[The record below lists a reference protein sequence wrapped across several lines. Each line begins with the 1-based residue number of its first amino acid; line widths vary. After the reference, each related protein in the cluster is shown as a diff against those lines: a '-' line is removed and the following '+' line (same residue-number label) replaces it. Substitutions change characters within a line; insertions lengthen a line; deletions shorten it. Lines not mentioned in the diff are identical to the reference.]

1 MQELINIRRRAGF
14 VGRRDELAVF
24 RENFDVPP
32 EDPRHRYIFHI
43 HGNAGV
49 GKTSLVR
56 ELVQSARQRQ
66 ALTAVLDESVNS
78 VPEAMEA
85 ISAQFA
91 EQGQVLK
98 ALDRQLAT
106 YRQRRYEAEALTAN
120 AAADGQPQPQP
131 SAGSM
136 AAAQASLIGLG
147 MVPGVGALAGAV
159 DPAQVAR
166 GADHVR
172 AVLATRFGKQEDVQL
187 VLNPLRALTP
197 VLVAELNRVGAGVP
211 WITLFF
217 DTYERT
223 GPFLDTWLRD
233 LITTG
238 QYGSLPAHVVVTL
251 SGQRPLDPNCWA
263 DYADFVTDLPLAPFT
278 EPEAR
283 RLLAAKGVV
292 DEAVVRDVLRL
303 SGRLPVLVSTLAENP
318 GAVDDPSATAVE
330 RFLKWEQDPVRRAAA
345 LDGALPRRLNE
356 DVFRA
361 AVEGDGATGLFGW
374 LRGLPFVSD
383 RGGRAQ
389 YHDVVRE
396 PMLRLRRNTSPER
409 WRAGHTRLAE
419 AFAGWRAEAGDGL
432 GADELWRQEA
442 WRELR
447 LEETY
452 HLLCARPRAALPAV
466 LRDGV
471 DACDAGTVA
480 ARRWARTVADAGADG
495 DSGLLRTLGLE
506 CLAALEEEQRR
517 SVGVLDL
524 ILARPESD
532 DGTRVAALVVRGRDH
547 RNAGQYRQALL
558 DYRQAI
564 GRDAGCQRAYYGL
577 GETYRLTGRYE
588 ESLAEFERALELDPV
603 DTWSLSGRAQT
614 KHLLGHS
621 EEALADLG
629 RVLDARPGHV
639 WSLVRRSQI
648 RRALGDGDGALAD
661 VGRARKLDPSN
672 PWIVGE
678 HGEILRHEGRYEEA
692 IAEFDRAFALDPAYT
707 WALGSRAMAKHALGR
722 GEEAL
727 ADLDAALELKPD
739 YLWALLRRAEI
750 HREHGD
756 SAREFADL
764 DRIVEVT
771 DTKAWALAERGYA
784 HQQAGRLED
793 AVADYGRALA
803 DDPEYAYAYVAR
815 GRAYEL
821 LRRYEEALADLDRA
835 LELDPRAPMA
845 LVLRAAARRGL
856 GDLDGELADLDE
868 AVALDPDNAIQLTLR
883 GEAHRRAGRH
893 EQALAD
899 YDRAD
904 GIRPDDG
911 WTIGSRGQALR
922 SLGRLDEAL
931 AALAR
936 AAELQP
942 DKPWIAAE
950 QGAVLQDLERY
961 AEALAELDRAIALDP
976 QYLWA
981 HARRA
986 AVRILTGR
994 LLPALA
1000 DLERWLELG
1009 DDDPA
1014 VHRARASVYLH
1025 LDRPEEALKAL
1036 GEAAGDDQDA
1046 NHLTLLTRAHRR
1058 TGHFAL
1064 AREAAE
1070 RLLAVDAR
1078 HGSLELALTVSCTE
1092 GLAQAGDLWRAAE
1105 GHCAAGA
1112 EGAAGA
1118 GAGDRTGELLLLACA
1133 RGDWPRADTL
1143 LADLLAGSPTWTRVK
1158 DAADDLTELLACPG
1172 AARPELTP
1180 RLHRLTT
1187 ARNAVLNLPRTKSG
1201 GD

>member
-14 VGRRDELAVF
+14 VGRRDELATF

-32 EDPRHRYIFHI
+32 EDPRHRFIFHI

-56 ELVQSARQRQ
+56 ELVQTARGRQ

-91 EQGQVLK
+91 EQGQALK

-106 YRQRRYEAEALTAN
+106 YRRRRYEAEAITN
-120 AAADGQPQPQP
+120 AAADGQPQPQQP

-166 GADHVR
+166 GTDHVR
-172 AVLATRFGKQEDVQL
+172 AVLTTRFGKQEDVQL
-187 VLNPLRALTP
+187 VLDPVRALTP
-197 VLVAELNRVGAGVP
+197 VLVAELNRVGAGAP

-251 SGQRPLDPNCWA
+251 SGQRPPDPNCWA

-292 DEAVVRDVLRL
+292 DEEVVRDVLRL

-318 GAVDDPSATAVE
+318 GAVGDPSATAVE

-361 AVEGDGATGLFGW
+361 AVEGDDAAGLFGW

-419 AFAGWRAEAGDGL
+419 AFAGWREEAGDGL
-432 GADELWRQEA
+432 GADELWGQDA

-447 LEETY
+447 LEEIY
-452 HLLCARPRAALPAV
+452 HLLCARPRTALAAV
-466 LRDGV
+466 LRDGI

-495 DSGLLRTLGLE
+495 DSGLLIALGRD
-506 CLAALEEEQRR
+506 CLAALEDEQRR
-517 SVGVLDL
+517 GVGVLDL
-524 ILARPESD
+524 ILARPEPD
-532 DGTRVAALVVRGRDH
+532 DETRVAALVVRGRDH
-547 RNAGQYRQALL
+547 RNAGRYQQALL

-564 GRDAGCQRAYYGL
+564 SRDAGCQRAYYGL

-588 ESLAEFERALELDPV
+588 ESLAEFERALEIDPV

-614 KHLLGHS
+614 KHLLGRS

-648 RRALGDGDGALAD
+648 RRALGDGDGALVD
-661 VGRARKLDPSN
+661 VGRARELDPGN

-692 IAEFDRAFALDPAYT
+692 IAEFDRAFALDPAYA
-707 WALGSRAMAKHALGR
+707 WALGSRAMAKHALGSS
-722 GEEAL
+722 EEAL
-727 ADLDAALELKPD
+727 ADLDEALELKPD
-739 YLWALLRRAEI
+739 YLWALLRRVEI
-750 HREHGD
+750 YRQQED
-756 SAREFADL
+756 ATREFADL
-764 DRIVEVT
+764 DRIVEMA
-771 DTKAWALAERGYA
+771 DSKAWALAERGYA
-784 HQQAGRLED
+784 HQEAGRQED
-793 AVADYGRALA
+793 AVADYGRAIA
-803 DDPEYAYAYVAR
+803 HDPRYAYAYVAR
-815 GRAYEL
+815 GRAYEQL
-821 LRRYEEALADLDRA
+821 HRYEEALADLDRA
-835 LELDPRAPMA
+835 LELDPRTPLA
-845 LVLRAAARRGL
+845 LLVRAGVRRAL
-856 GDLDGELADLDE
+856 GEPEGELADLDQ
-868 AVALDPDNAIQLTLR
+868 AVALDPDNAVQLTLR
-883 GEAHRRAGRH
+883 GEARRRAGRH

-904 GIRPDDG
+904 RLRPDDG

-942 DKPWIAAE
+942 DKAWIAAE
-950 QGAVLQDLERY
+950 RGAALQDLERY
-961 AEALAELDRAIALDP
+961 EEALAELDRAIALDP

-986 AVRILTGR
+986 SVRMVTGR

-1000 DLERWLELG
+1000 DLERRLELG
-1009 DDDPA
+1009 DDDPEA
-1014 VHRARASVYLH
+1014 HRARATVHLYLG
-1025 LDRPEEALKAL
+1025 RPEEALTAL

-1046 NHLTLLTRAHRR
+1046 NHLALLTRAHRR
-1058 TGHFAL
+1058 TGRFAP

-1078 HGSLELALTVSCTE
+1078 RGSLQLALTVSCTE
-1092 GLAQAGDLWRAAE
+1092 GLARAGDLWRAAE
-1105 GHCAAGA
+1105 RECPDRAAGSVR
-1112 EGAAGA
+1112 
-1118 GAGDRTGELLLLACA
+1118 GDRAAELLLLACA
-1133 RGDWPRADTL
+1133 PGDWPRADTL
-1143 LADLLAGSPTWTRVK
+1143 LADLLAETPTWATVA
-1158 DAADDLTELLACPG
+1158 DAAGDLTELLACPG
-1172 AARPELTP
+1172 ADPAELEP

-1187 ARNAVLNLPRTKSG
+1187 ARDAVLPQLPP
-1201 GD
+1201 GDAPRMG